1 MNFNPALA
9 SDDSTD
15 VKKESESSGKIPVT
29 MALSYKITD
38 GVKTIKAVVTA
49 EENDET
55 VPVVN
60 STINLYLNE
69 VKDYDKTTNDGWI
82 SKLKT
87 NYKGEVIFTFTPE
100 FYKLTAGIHEFSFIA
115 SLSNDSRYED
125 AEESITMKEM
135 LIELSSTSEESI
147 VTAMAKLSKY
157 ENGEIVPVPETE
169 VKLLIKRSFSLL
181 AFSEDGL
188 ATDENGEVSAEVPSD
203 IPGNKDKTITIVA
216 KYDDEDNNGVIEYTK
231 TIPWSVMPL
240 EIAKSERSFWASR
253 SKAPIPLIA
262 ASLAIIGGIWGVL
275 IYLVVVLFK
284 IRKIGHSK
292 PAAEA

>member
-1 MNFNPALA
+1 MNISPALA

-15 VKKESESSGKIPVT
+15 VKKESESSDKIPVT
-29 MALSYKITD
+29 MELSYKISD
-38 GVKTIKAVVTA
+38 GVKSIKAVLTA

-60 STINLYLNE
+60 STVNLYLTE
-69 VKDYDKTTNDGWI
+69 VKDFDKATNSGWI
-82 SKLKT
+82 AKQKS

-100 FYKLTAGIHEFSFIA
+100 FYKQNAGIHEFNFIVT
-115 SLSNDSRYED
+115 LSNDSRYED

-135 LIELSSTSEESI
+135 LIELSYTKEESI
-147 VTAMAKLSKY
+147 VTAMAKLSKF
-157 ENGEIVPVPETE
+157 EGTEVVPVPETE

-188 ATDENGEVSAEVPSD
+188 ATDENGEVMGEVPSD
-203 IPGNKDKTITIVA
+203 IPGNKDKTLTIVA
-216 KYDDEDNNGVIEYTK
+216 KFDDEDNKGVIEYTK

-284 IRKIGHSK
+284 IRKIGHTK
-292 PAAEA
+292 PVVKV